1 MYRLQSITRRTATN
15 CVRAPDNLAYLLTK
29 TNTELFRRTRAPAA
43 TIASRGRI
51 IRRVLSDV
59 PQATPVNSSRR
70 PGPPPA
76 RTADAPPPRRLIVE
90 IRRTTASERVSE
102 RGRSRPP
109 GRLGG
114 RLPLAPPPA
123 VVRRTGPEPRRP
135 SFFRADRPTDRR
147 QKFRSVAHSPTNAI
161 VFVDFLGR
169 IAGMQCFDAA
179 YFYATH
185 VLTFAQRIGGFG
197 EDALYKL
204 TFYITFASDSSLA

>member
-1 MYRLQSITRRTATN
+1 MYRLQSITRRSATN
-15 CVRAPDNLAYLLTK
+15 CVRAPDDLAYLLTK
-29 TNTELFRRTRAPAA
+29 TNTESFRRTRATAA

-109 GRLGG
+109 GGWAGG
-114 RLPLAPPPA
+114 FPS
-123 VVRRTGPEPRRP
+123 PRRQLLSVARALSRGGLP
-135 SFFRADRPTDRR
+135 SSAPTDRPTVDKSFDLLRTRR
-147 QKFRSVAHSPTNAI
+147 RTRS
-161 VFVDFLGR
+161 FLS
-169 IAGMQCFDAA
+169 IF
-179 YFYATH
+179 
-185 VLTFAQRIGGFG
+185 
-197 EDALYKL
+197 
-204 TFYITFASDSSLA
+204 

>member
-29 TNTELFRRTRAPAA
+29 TNTESFRRTRAPAA

-109 GRLGG
+109 RAAGRAASPRPAASCCPSHGPRAEEAFL
-114 RLPLAPPPA
+114 LP
-123 VVRRTGPEPRRP
+123 R
-135 SFFRADRPTDRR
+135 RPTDRPSTKVSICCALADER
-147 QKFRSVAHSPTNAI
+147 DRFCRFFRPHRRHAVLRRGLFLRYARVDVRTAHWRLRRGCAI
-161 VFVDFLGR
+161 
-169 IAGMQCFDAA
+169 
-179 YFYATH
+179 
-185 VLTFAQRIGGFG
+185 
-197 EDALYKL
+197 
-204 TFYITFASDSSLA
+204 

>member
-29 TNTELFRRTRAPAA
+29 TNTESFRRTRAPALHRVPRSYNTPRFVGRSPGDA
-43 TIASRGRI
+43 CQFLSASR
-51 IRRVLSDV
+51 
-59 PQATPVNSSRR
+59 PATSPH
-70 PGPPPA
+70 
-76 RTADAPPPRRLIVE
+76 RRLIVE

-135 SFFRADRPTDRR
+135 SFFRADRPTVDKSFDLLRTRR
-147 QKFRSVAHSPTNAI
+147 RTRS
-161 VFVDFLGR
+161 FLS
-169 IAGMQCFDAA
+169 IF
-179 YFYATH
+179 
-185 VLTFAQRIGGFG
+185 
-197 EDALYKL
+197 
-204 TFYITFASDSSLA
+204 

>member
-29 TNTELFRRTRAPAA
+29 TNTESFRRTRSHAA

-135 SFFRADRPTDRR
+135 SFFRADRPTDRPSTKVSICCALADER
-147 QKFRSVAHSPTNAI
+147 DRFCRFFRPHRRHAVLRRGLFLRYARVDVRTAHWR
-161 VFVDFLGR
+161 LR
-169 IAGMQCFDAA
+169 
-179 YFYATH
+179 
-185 VLTFAQRIGGFG
+185 
-197 EDALYKL
+197 
-204 TFYITFASDSSLA
+204 

>member
-29 TNTELFRRTRAPAA
+29 TNTESFRRTRAPALHRVPRSYNTPRFVGRSPGDA
-43 TIASRGRI
+43 CQFLSASRPATSPH
-51 IRRVLSDV
+51 RRRAPS
-59 PQATPVNSSRR
+59 PPTNRR
-70 PGPPPA
+70 NPPDDGE
-76 RTADAPPPRRLIVE
+76 R
-90 IRRTTASERVSE
+90 ASERAGSITTP
-102 RGRSRPP
+102 RAAGRAASPRPAASCCP
-109 GRLGG
+109 SHGPRAEEALL
-114 RLPLAPPPA
+114 LP
-123 VVRRTGPEPRRP
+123 R
-135 SFFRADRPTDRR
+135 RPTDRPSTKVSICCALADER
-147 QKFRSVAHSPTNAI
+147 DRFCR
-161 VFVDFLGR
+161 FLGR